1 MKMRQPWE
9 DAEPEG
15 LQRRVL
21 EFEVDDLERGHGE
34 DDPKALRRVVD
45 DVLERVILPSE
56 RDLY

>member
-45 DVLERVILPSE
+45 DVLERVILPHV
-56 RDLY
+56 L